1 MQGRSWVLVVQSW
14 KDLQQRIPREGARV
28 AVVMVKEDKVGAA
41 AANPRP
47 WGLRSHRSALHNDIV
62 EKA

>member
-1 MQGRSWVLVVQSW
+1 MQGRLSVLVIQSW
-14 KDLQQRIPREGARV
+14 KDLQPRIPREGARV

-47 WGLRSHRSALHNDIV
+47 WAADRTD
-62 EKA
+62 